1 MLSLLTAGLLWYRLR
16 SLPDQALLERP
27 WEIMVL
33 PTAQLVWQVDGWA
46 WLCGLLA
53 LLVTAI
59 EILFNWDS
67 AGWNTPQVHSRRLLA
82 LVAALAVVSSNNLL
96 TLAGMWVLF
105 EIALLARAIARPQQP
120 VVVTGAVGSLLV
132 WLALSLTGLDSAQLP
147 LGAGALASLPILLLL
162 LAGLWRV
169 AFYPFHA
176 WLLASTAYARPAHL
190 TEFLLPATVGLTLLG
205 RVYQTD
211 LALALRQPVWLAIGL
226 LGLLGSSLAAW
237 LDTNQERSLLLVAV
251 NRVTWC
257 VVAMILSP
265 VVGPTAAVWPL
276 MTVTLGLSGMVVG
289 LALVRV
295 AGWRLPLALA
305 MLALIGVP
313 GTVGFPVRITLATLP
328 TMQESLLPGLNLLRW
343 LLTWLADTIAI
354 AAILRHWPAAT
365 RTPSVEILFGQ
376 RWLVARHLLGFAL
389 FAAPLLTLG
398 LQPPL
403 LARWLG
409 LLEPSPLFDSLWT
422 QVRLLPGW
430 MWLVQGLA
438 AGLGFLLARWRP
450 RLLVA
455 QVAQQRI
462 VAQIVDLGWL
472 LAGLRGFG
480 RGLNLASSTI
490 TGLLD
495 GAGYVGWLAL
505 IMLLA
510 WFLQAGS

>member
-1 MLSLLTAGLLWYRLR
+1 M
-16 SLPDQALLERP
+16 
-27 WEIMVL
+27 
-33 PTAQLVWQVDGWA
+33 
-46 WLCGLLA
+46 
-53 LLVTAI
+53 
-59 EILFNWDS
+59 
-67 AGWNTPQVHSRRLLA
+67 
-82 LVAALAVVSSNNLL
+82 
-96 TLAGMWVLF
+96 
-105 EIALLARAIARPQQP
+105 
-120 VVVTGAVGSLLV
+120 
-132 WLALSLTGLDSAQLP
+132 
-147 LGAGALASLPILLLL
+147 
-162 LAGLWRV
+162 
-169 AFYPFHA
+169 
-176 WLLASTAYARPAHL
+176 
-190 TEFLLPATVGLTLLG
+190 
-205 RVYQTD
+205 
-211 LALALRQPVWLAIGL
+211 
-226 LGLLGSSLAAW
+226 
-237 LDTNQERSLLLVAV
+237 
-251 NRVTWC
+251 
-257 VVAMILSP
+257 
-265 VVGPTAAVWPL
+265 
-276 MTVTLGLSGMVVG
+276 
-289 LALVRV
+289 
-295 AGWRLPLALA
+295 
-305 MLALIGVP
+305 
-313 GTVGFPVRITLATLP
+313 
-328 TMQESLLPGLNLLRW
+328 PGLNLLRW

-462 VAQIVDLGWL
+462 VAQIVDLDWL
-472 LAGLRGFG
+472 LAGLRGVG